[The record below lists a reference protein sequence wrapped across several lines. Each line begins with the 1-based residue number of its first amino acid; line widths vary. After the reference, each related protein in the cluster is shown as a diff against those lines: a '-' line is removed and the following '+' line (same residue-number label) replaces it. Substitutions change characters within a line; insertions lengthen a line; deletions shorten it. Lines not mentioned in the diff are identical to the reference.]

1 MWNRWRVASKAFFG
15 SKKSQSCIG
24 SACTFATQPTRGDEP
39 NFLELLDHPLTRMF
53 VANVQGHNCKRK
65 ILFIQG
71 KNNSGLE
78 RNFAKKNASAS
89 PKKQRKGRECMMMMR
104 GRRRKGGTAQPQVGC
119 PLPVSKHGPRSQPYK
134 QVLRGMKIP
143 FNYIPRDG
151 KGERKSRAPPLF
163 CEGEE
168 EGARC
173 NPEVAIRDE
182 LQYAVLTF
190 PPLAKQREGGRLC
203 FF

>member
-78 RNFAKKNASAS
+78 RNFAKKKRISQ
-89 PKKQRKGRECMMMMR
+89 PKKTAKRTRVYDDDERETEEGRNGTTPGGLPPPRLVTRTKESTVQASTA
-104 GRRRKGGTAQPQVGC
+104 GDENSIQLYPQRRKRREKKPSPTAF
-119 PLPVSKHGPRSQPYK
+119 
-134 QVLRGMKIP
+134 LRG
-143 FNYIPRDG
+143 
-151 KGERKSRAPPLF
+151 
-163 CEGEE
+163 
-168 EGARC
+168 
-173 NPEVAIRDE
+173 
-182 LQYAVLTF
+182 
-190 PPLAKQREGGRLC
+190 GGGGCAL
-203 FF
+203 